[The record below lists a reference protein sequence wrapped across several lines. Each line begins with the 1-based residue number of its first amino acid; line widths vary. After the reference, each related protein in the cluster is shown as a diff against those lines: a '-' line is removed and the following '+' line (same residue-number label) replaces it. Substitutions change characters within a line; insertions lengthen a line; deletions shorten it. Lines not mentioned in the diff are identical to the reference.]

1 MKDSGGIGCK
11 KCDKYKTET
20 RFGKRKSALSGD
32 WAQQLAEELHK
43 PIRRKFTK
51 RRVFAK
57 GVDEIWAADL
67 VEMQT
72 FSEWNKGIKYLLM
85 VIDVFSKFGWIEPL
99 QNKKGETVASA
110 FKKIFKS
117 GRKPRL
123 LWTDKG
129 KEFYNKNVK
138 QLLSRENIKLY
149 STEHKEKSSIIE
161 RWNRTIKEKMWKMF
175 SANNTVYY
183 DKIDDLLENYNNSFH
198 RSVKLSPTE
207 ASKFKNSKRVFGN
220 LYPDEIYKRIKT
232 PKFHIGDRVRI
243 SKFKRKLFDEGFT
256 PNWTEEIFVID
267 GKLNTK
273 PVTYRL
279 VDLQGE
285 AVTGSFYEQELQRS
299 SQEIFRIEK
308 VILRDNKRKFAL
320 VKWRGYPDKFN

>member
-1 MKDSGGIGCK
+1 M
-11 KCDKYKTET
+11 
-20 RFGKRKSALSGD
+20 SGD
-32 WAQQLAEELHK
+32 WVQQLAEELYK
-43 PIRRKFTK
+43 PIRRKLAK

-67 VEMQT
+67 VEMQR
-72 FSEWNKGIKYLLM
+72 FSDWNKGIKYLLM

-110 FKKIFKS
+110 FEKIFKS

-129 KEFYNKNVK
+129 KEFYDKNVK
-138 QLLSRENIKLY
+138 QLLSTKNITLY
-149 STEHKEKSSIIE
+149 STENEEKSSVIE
-161 RWNRTIKEKMWKMF
+161 RWNHTIKENMWKMF
-175 SANNTVYY
+175 SANNNTVYY
-183 DKIDDLLENYNNSFH
+183 DKIDDLLKNYNNSFH

-207 ASKFKNSKRVFGN
+207 ASKIKNSKRVFAN
-220 LYPDEIYKRIKT
+220 LYPDEIYKFR
-232 PKFHIGDRVRI
+232 IGDRVRI
-243 SKFKRKLFDEGFT
+243 SKFKPKLFDKGFT

-267 GKLNTK
+267 GMLSIK

-308 VILRDNKRKFAL
+308 VILRDNKRKLAL
-320 VKWRGYPDKFN
+320 VKWRGYPDKFNSWVPMSELNKLQMS

>member
-1 MKDSGGIGCK
+1 
-11 KCDKYKTET
+11 
-20 RFGKRKSALSGD
+20 
-32 WAQQLAEELHK
+32 
-43 PIRRKFTK
+43 
-51 RRVFAK
+51 
-57 GVDEIWAADL
+57 
-67 VEMQT
+67 
-72 FSEWNKGIKYLLM
+72 
-85 VIDVFSKFGWIEPL
+85 
-99 QNKKGETVASA
+99 
-110 FKKIFKS
+110 
-117 GRKPRL
+117 
-123 LWTDKG
+123 
-129 KEFYNKNVK
+129 
-138 QLLSRENIKLY
+138 
-149 STEHKEKSSIIE
+149 
-161 RWNRTIKEKMWKMF
+161 MWKMF

-232 PKFHIGDRVRI
+232 PKFRIGDRVRI
-243 SKFKRKLFDEGFT
+243 SKFKRKLFDKGFT

-308 VILRDNKRKFAL
+308 VILRDNKRKLAL